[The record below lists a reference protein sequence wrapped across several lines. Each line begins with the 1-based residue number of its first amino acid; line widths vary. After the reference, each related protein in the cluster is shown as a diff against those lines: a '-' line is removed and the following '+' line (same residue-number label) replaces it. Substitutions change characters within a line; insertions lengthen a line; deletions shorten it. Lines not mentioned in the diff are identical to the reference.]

1 MKRFSERAAALLL
14 TLILL
19 LAPAPAAAA
28 ASVGTDDMRAAAD
41 GIIAWKKADN
51 GSEPGGDLI
60 NNAFLELAGTTPGD
74 WFPIG
79 MSRLGV
85 TDDYDG
91 YLAFLRQKVEKRYVT
106 KDKLSRAKATEWHR
120 ISLAVLAAGGD
131 PTSFG
136 KNADGSAID
145 LIADGTYDRGRT
157 APLGRQGIN
166 GWIWGLIALDSMRYP
181 VPDGAFYTRDDL
193 ITAILS
199 QQLCDGGFALT
210 GSAADPDITAM
221 AVQALAP
228 YYNEEK
234 SYSYTLKA
242 DGTAREATV
251 RQAVDAALTV
261 LSALQ
266 LDTGDFISWGTQNV
280 ESTCQVAVAL
290 CSLGIDPASD
300 SRFIK
305 NGNTLID
312 GIMRYRH
319 ESGGFVH
326 SYTYDPDNPA
336 SLPDKPNSMA
346 SEQVLYTIAAILRQA
361 NGMRTLYD
369 FRPEMSDAMK
379 ERIRSL
385 TDSVSALSPTAGKEE
400 ISALLGVFYALPADE
415 RCYVPSYAVLSDAA
429 KAAGIDIAAVAGATT
444 VVEDTDK
451 SGTDESILYFS
462 PTDRADADAIPD
474 EPTTADYVTVVKL
487 LDKLERSDDFDGKD
501 GYISRLTDA
510 KNKID
515 AIRAEIDA
523 INRDIA
529 EELYPFESI
538 GLSDKKTVDGIY
550 RRVMAL
556 AEPDRAL
563 IEHSEDLI
571 KTKTKTDG
579 LFRAL
584 IIGAVLAV
592 IALAVAFMLVR
603 RIRKRRRKKKAE
615 MDELERSWADEP

>member
-19 LAPAPAAAA
+19 LAAAPAAAA

-242 DGTAREATV
+242 DGTAREAT
-251 RQAVDAALTV
+251 
-261 LSALQ
+261 
-266 LDTGDFISWGTQNV
+266 
-280 ESTCQVAVAL
+280 
-290 CSLGIDPASD
+290 
-300 SRFIK
+300 
-305 NGNTLID
+305 
-312 GIMRYRH
+312 
-319 ESGGFVH
+319 
-326 SYTYDPDNPA
+326 
-336 SLPDKPNSMA
+336 
-346 SEQVLYTIAAILRQA
+346 
-361 NGMRTLYD
+361 
-369 FRPEMSDAMK
+369 
-379 ERIRSL
+379 
-385 TDSVSALSPTAGKEE
+385 
-400 ISALLGVFYALPADE
+400 
-415 RCYVPSYAVLSDAA
+415 
-429 KAAGIDIAAVAGATT
+429 
-444 VVEDTDK
+444 
-451 SGTDESILYFS
+451 
-462 PTDRADADAIPD
+462 
-474 EPTTADYVTVVKL
+474 
-487 LDKLERSDDFDGKD
+487 
-501 GYISRLTDA
+501 
-510 KNKID
+510 
-515 AIRAEIDA
+515 
-523 INRDIA
+523 
-529 EELYPFESI
+529 
-538 GLSDKKTVDGIY
+538 
-550 RRVMAL
+550 
-556 AEPDRAL
+556 
-563 IEHSEDLI
+563 
-571 KTKTKTDG
+571 
-579 LFRAL
+579 
-584 IIGAVLAV
+584 
-592 IALAVAFMLVR
+592 AFF
-603 RIRKRRRKKKAE
+603 
-615 MDELERSWADEP
+615 

>member
-19 LAPAPAAAA
+19 LAAAPAAAA

-91 YLAFLRQKVEKRYVT
+91 YLAVLRQKVEKRYVT

-415 RCYVPSYAVLSDAA
+415 RCYVPNYAVLSDAA

-462 PTDRADADAIPD
+462 PTDRADADETIWHD
-474 EPTTADYVTVVKL
+474 
-487 LDKLERSDDFDGKD
+487 SDRDL
-501 GYISRLTDA
+501 RL
-510 KNKID
+510 
-515 AIRAEIDA
+515 
-523 INRDIA
+523 
-529 EELYPFESI
+529 I
-538 GLSDKKTVDGIY
+538 GTILMSQ
-550 RRVMAL
+550 RL
-556 AEPDRAL
+556 PL
-563 IEHSEDLI
+563 
-571 KTKTKTDG
+571 
-579 LFRAL
+579 
-584 IIGAVLAV
+584 
-592 IALAVAFMLVR
+592 
-603 RIRKRRRKKKAE
+603 
-615 MDELERSWADEP
+615 P

>member
-19 LAPAPAAAA
+19 LAAAPAAAA

-51 GSEPGGDLI
+51 GSEPGDDLI

-91 YLAFLRQKVEKRYVT
+91 YLAVLRQKVEKRYVT

>member
-19 LAPAPAAAA
+19 LAAAPAAAA

-51 GSEPGGDLI
+51 DSEPGGDLI

-91 YLAFLRQKVEKRYVT
+91 YLSVLRQKVEKRYVT

-210 GSAADPDITAM
+210 GSATDPDITAM

-379 ERIRSL
+379 ERIHSL

-400 ISALLGVFYALPADE
+400 ISALLSVFYALPADE
-415 RCYVPSYAVLSDAA
+415 RCYVPNYAVLSDAA

-571 KTKTKTDG
+571 KTKTKIDG

>member
-1 MKRFSERAAALLL
+1 MKNKLVSFLVAVCV
-14 TLILL
+14 
-19 LAPAPAAAA
+19 
-28 ASVGTDDMRAAAD
+28 SVSLFACVPSFANKPSFQEVAN
-41 GIIAWKKADN
+41 GIISWKKSDVGSSSDGVLMN
-51 GSEPGGDLI
+51 GKY
-60 NNAFLELAGTTPGD
+60 LELAGTTPGD
-74 WFPIG
+74 WYVIG
-79 MSRLGV
+79 LSRLNV
-85 TDDYDG
+85 ADAYDE
-91 YLAFLRQKVEKRYVT
+91 YLAVLRDRVEERYSEPG
-106 KDKLSRAKATEWHR
+106 KLNSVKATEWHR
-120 ISLAVLAAGGD
+120 ITLSVLAAGGD

-136 KNADGSAID
+136 VCDGEKID
-145 LIADGTYDRGRT
+145 LVADGTYNRGKT
-157 APLGRQGIN
+157 TSLGRQGIN

-326 SYTYDPDNPA
+326 SYTYAPDNPA